1 MSETFISVELN
12 LHESGLLLQALA
24 ERPFK
29 LVFDVIGKLNQQ
41 AQAFY
46 QPPVNNQK
54 LAEFILSASE
64 FSLCVKAL
72 GDLPYNQV
80 QGLIAKL
87 HEQLLAQQLPGR
99 EEP

>member
-1 MSETFISVELN
+1 MSDNFLSLELN

-29 LVFDVIGKLNQQ
+29 QVFDIIGKLNQQ

-46 QPPVNNQK
+46 QPPVNSQK
-54 LAEFILSASE
+54 QVQFILSPAE

-80 QGLIAKL
+80 QALIANL
-87 HEQLLAQQLPGR
+87 HEQLLAQQAGDAS
-99 EEP
+99 